1 MEFVSSSTRSERQS
15 GSSAARVTSWSSREG
30 AGARRLLV
38 SMVLLLVPARAGR
51 MSAAKYKEATRALSD
66 GAEWV
71 IGEGAH
77 YFWRAHA
84 AMATPPAAG
93 ESWYLHSGSAQLPT
107 GVQALIKKPDGT
119 PATRSPDSAAML
131 NYHGGGGVV
140 WREHAGGHLLFPRLW
155 AMLPPSCKRAV
166 VWNPET
172 SKLDGVSAPPK
183 CTASAPGHGYLDV
196 PPGTTPEALQ
206 RTPANPLLILLE
218 AKCLAGLL
226 PHPKGKGPREALQP
240 VIAGMVLQRQHDI
253 LSRHRERLC
262 SVVA

>member
-131 NYHGGGGVV
+131 NYRTSGGVV
-140 WREHAGGHLLFPRLW
+140 WPEHAGGHLLFPRLW

-166 VWNPET
+166 LWNPAT
-172 SKLDGVSAPPK
+172 SKLDGVSARGDR
-183 CTASAPGHGYLDV
+183 SQPGRHGHTLRAV
-196 PPGTTPEALQ
+196 RGA
-206 RTPANPLLILLE
+206 
-218 AKCLAGLL
+218 
-226 PHPKGKGPREALQP
+226 READQARAVARHVCQRAVGDTCSLSSLRHP
-240 VIAGMVLQRQHDI
+240 AARAGSPMTLYYSIPRPADI

>member
-1 MEFVSSSTRSERQS
+1 MLQPGTEVSQQDAELCTRSAAQAPLVSQCWVPTSAR
-15 GSSAARVTSWSSREG
+15 SSAPAPSYLVSPLQLWRVRS
-30 AGARRLLV
+30 AGAPL
-38 SMVLLLVPARAGR
+38 ARALLGCAR
-51 MSAAKYKEATRALSD
+51 
-66 GAEWV
+66 
-71 IGEGAH
+71 
-77 YFWRAHA
+77 
-84 AMATPPAAG
+84 
-93 ESWYLHSGSAQLPT
+93 
-107 GVQALIKKPDGT
+107 
-119 PATRSPDSAAML
+119 PATRRGCVTGLATHVPSRPWDS
-131 NYHGGGGVV
+131 GGV
-140 WREHAGGHLLFPRLW
+140 RQLGHRSLLDDVL
-155 AMLPPSCKRAV
+155 
-166 VWNPET
+166 WNPET
-172 SKLDGVSAPPK
+172 AKLDGVSAPPK

>member
-15 GSSAARVTSWSSREG
+15 DSSAARVTSWSSREG

-93 ESWYLHSGSAQLPT
+93 ESWYLHSGSAQLPP

-131 NYHGGGGVV
+131 NSRTSGGVV
-140 WREHAGGHLLFPRLW
+140 WPEHAGGHLLFPSLW

-166 VWNPET
+166 SGTPRPQ
-172 SKLDGVSAPPK
+172 SS
-183 CTASAPGHGYLDV
+183 TASRREEIDLNRDGMVTRYELY
-196 PPGTTPEALQ
+196 
-206 RTPANPLLILLE
+206 
-218 AKCLAGLL
+218 AGLAKL
-226 PHPKGKGPREALQP
+226 IRREQWHDTYANGLW
-240 VIAGMVLQRQHDI
+240 VIPA
-253 LSRHRERLC
+253 
-262 SVVA
+262 A